1 MIFYYPEQWRTAPGA
16 CDVRSSRGWAASRAA
31 RVGTPRS
38 GAALELCANA
48 LSTDRSTSIALRNEK
63 EGEPAQEF
71 RPDFAM
77 AGVTPITARPA
88 PKAQTNGGLKGVEG
102 KIGGATRDGTIRA
115 DAPPFEGVQRRLT
128 MTWSEDCQRKRMSSA
143 QALKAV
149 PSGARVW
156 IQSGCGTPS
165 VLVDAL
171 VARAAELRDV
181 EIIHMKTLGAADYTR
196 PEYAGHFRHRGQIQI
211 AEMLKS
217 IPQARVTRRPR

>member
-1 MIFYYPEQWRTAPGA
+1 
-16 CDVRSSRGWAASRAA
+16 
-31 RVGTPRS
+31 
-38 GAALELCANA
+38 
-48 LSTDRSTSIALRNEK
+48 
-63 EGEPAQEF
+63 
-71 RPDFAM
+71 M

-128 MTWSEDCQRKRMSSA
+128 MTWSEDYQRKRMSAA

-181 EIIHMKTLGAADYTR
+181 EIVHMKTLGAADYTR
-196 PEYAGHFRHRGQIQI
+196 PEYAGHFRHRGLFLGDNVRE
-211 AEMLKS
+211 AVCS
-217 IPQARVTRRPR
+217 GPRRLHSHLSERD